1 MKTNRQF
8 SIKSSTIHWKHLILG
23 SKNFPFWGQTKFA
36 DDAERK
42 AAFKNKWEELIF
54 SNKLGY
60 MATLRN
66 LRNILEANVSPDA
79 MQKVLQLSFG

>member
-1 MKTNRQF
+1 M
-8 SIKSSTIHWKHLILG
+8 
-23 SKNFPFWGQTKFA
+23 NFRFLGQTKFA

-42 AAFKNKWEELIF
+42 ISFQKNKWEELIF

-66 LRNILEANVSPDA
+66 LRNILEANVSPEA
-79 MQKVLQLSFG
+79 MNKVCNYLSDEKKP